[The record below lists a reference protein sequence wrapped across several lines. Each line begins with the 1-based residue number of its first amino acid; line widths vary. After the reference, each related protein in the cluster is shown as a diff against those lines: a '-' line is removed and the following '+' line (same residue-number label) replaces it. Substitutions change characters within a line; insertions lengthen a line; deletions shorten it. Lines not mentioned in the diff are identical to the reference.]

1 MVLDMRF
8 VGKHGCLRTTRW
20 MAFPSAACQD
30 ARFDMA
36 LLAALPS
43 KGRVFMTWARS
54 GPKSYKVATHNKTC
68 VYDFFMFKTKVRSD
82 NEQPLEHVHTH
93 GVTQLRGSCC
103 NMAKTTNHN

>member
-30 ARFDMA
+30 ARVDMA

-43 KGRVFMTWARS
+43 KGRVFMYCNDYSTWR
-54 GPKSYKVATHNKTC
+54 
-68 VYDFFMFKTKVRSD
+68 DI
-82 NEQPLEHVHTH
+82 EHGLRRRRH
-93 GVTQLRGSCC
+93 GVTDMGPFRAQKL
-103 NMAKTTNHN
+103 

>member
-43 KGRVFMTWARS
+43 KGRVFMYCNDYSTWR
-54 GPKSYKVATHNKTC
+54 
-68 VYDFFMFKTKVRSD
+68 DI
-82 NEQPLEHVHTH
+82 EHGLRRRRH
-93 GVTQLRGSCC
+93 GVTDMGPFRAPKL
-103 NMAKTTNHN
+103 

>member
-43 KGRVFMTWARS
+43 KGRVFMYCNDYSTWRDIEHGLRRRRHEVTDM
-54 GPKSYKVATHNKTC
+54 GPFRAPK
-68 VYDFFMFKTKVRSD
+68 
-82 NEQPLEHVHTH
+82 L
-93 GVTQLRGSCC
+93 
-103 NMAKTTNHN
+103 

>member
-8 VGKHGCLRTTRW
+8 VGKHDCLRTTRW

-43 KGRVFMTWARS
+43 KGRVFMYCNDYSTWR
-54 GPKSYKVATHNKTC
+54 
-68 VYDFFMFKTKVRSD
+68 DI
-82 NEQPLEHVHTH
+82 EHGLRRRRH
-93 GVTQLRGSCC
+93 GVTDMGPFRAQKL
-103 NMAKTTNHN
+103 